1 MKTNIQIFS
10 NDVFGEIRTCQVD
23 NQIMFVGRDVAKA
36 LGYSN
41 TSDALRKHVDDED
54 KGVAKCDTLGG
65 TQKTTLINESGLYA
79 LILTL
84 MRQKIAAAFP
94 EADPNDIEVEL
105 ALKLMDN
112 GQLTMDNEQL
122 TMDN

>member
-23 NQIMFVGRDVAKA
+23 YQIMFVGRDVAKA

-65 TQKTTLINESGLYA
+65 T
-79 LILTL
+79 
-84 MRQKIAAAFP
+84 
-94 EADPNDIEVEL
+94 
-105 ALKLMDN
+105 
-112 GQLTMDNEQL
+112 
-122 TMDN
+122 

>member
-1 MKTNIQIFS
+1 MKTNLQIFS

-65 TQKTTLINESGLYA
+65 TQKIRVLRTKGSEGKRRLTA
-79 LILTL
+79 LG
-84 MRQKIAAAFP
+84 P
-94 EADPNDIEVEL
+94 
-105 ALKLMDN
+105 
-112 GQLTMDNEQL
+112 
-122 TMDN
+122 

>member
-1 MKTNIQIFS
+1 MTK
-10 NDVFGEIRTCQVD
+10 IR
-23 NQIMFVGRDVAKA
+23 
-36 LGYSN
+36 
-41 TSDALRKHVDDED
+41 
-54 KGVAKCDTLGG
+54 GVAKCDTLGG